1 MPTPLLAALLLSAA
15 PLPAAL
21 PAAAPDPA
29 APPGPEL
36 AAAAAPGPSDV
47 PAPLRAAEPVA
58 PAAPRAAPAP
68 GAPPARSLDL
78 AGAPALGRSLAA
90 PGLLLAA
97 LAAAALLLA
106 RRRRAT
112 GRHVEVLETTSLGP
126 RRALVL
132 ARVGDEVLLLGSSEA
147 GLALLRA
154 LPAAATAAAAAPL
167 PPPSAAPPPLPART
181 DLLARLRGL
190 GCSGEPAPAP
200 GFEALLAES
209 AEDQELRRKLAR
221 GQSGSVR

>member
-1 MPTPLLAALLLSAA
+1 MPTALLAALLLSAV
-15 PLPAAL
+15 PLPA
-21 PAAAPDPA
+21 PAAADA
-29 APPGPEL
+29 ATS
-36 AAAAAPGPSDV
+36 PS
-47 PAPLRAAEPVA
+47 PAPSG
-58 PAAPRAAPAP
+58 PAQ
-68 GAPPARSLDL
+68 APPAARALDL
-78 AGAPALGRSLAA
+78 AGTPALGRSLAA

-106 RRRRAT
+106 RRRRAAP
-112 GRHVEVLETTSLGP
+112 RHVEVLETTSLGP

-154 LPAAATAAAAAPL
+154 LPAAPPLPAAAPA
-167 PPPSAAPPPLPART
+167 PASPPPLPARAAPP

-190 GCSGEPAPAP
+190 GRSAAPAPAP

-209 AEDQELRRKLAR
+209 AEDQALRRKLAG
-221 GQSGSVR
+221 GQAGRVR